1 MPKKQNGSG
10 GLQEYVPAGHGDKS
24 GEFLAENG
32 SHEKF
37 KKFERPLSEMSGY
50 VDYSMS
56 VNAALARQEGMKPIS
71 QWSKSEI
78 LNSIKTLIDKKEIN
92 LAKDLSLKI
101 ISQMPLSD
109 LKQYFLVSNEWH
121 HTSSKFNKTDFY
133 EINIEVLE
141 SGFEPSVADYNI
153 VNNRIKFKKDFYKG
167 LYEFKKKDKDWLRQF
182 VEKDKDRVFK
192 EINNPK
198 LWEYYK

>member
-1 MPKKQNGSG
+1 KQNGSG

-78 LNSIKTLIDKKEIN
+78 VGIL
-92 LAKDLSLKI
+92 
-101 ISQMPLSD
+101 
-109 LKQYFLVSNEWH
+109 
-121 HTSSKFNKTDFY
+121 
-133 EINIEVLE
+133 
-141 SGFEPSVADYNI
+141 
-153 VNNRIKFKKDFYKG
+153 
-167 LYEFKKKDKDWLRQF
+167 
-182 VEKDKDRVFK
+182 
-192 EINNPK
+192 
-198 LWEYYK
+198 